1 MIISNFEYFDRDP
14 CSPNNVLTI
23 EIMETKYSKYFGQGS
38 TNKSHEPDVNTSRLD
53 QFVNGPLIPD
63 SSIDGETIIVDDE
76 SLDFEA
82 MDEKTFEIILVVT
95 DRGNPNPLTSNQTID
110 LTVADVNDENP
121 TLRLFDIQETV
132 LENRPNGFQFLQFEV
147 QDPDT
152 TANLLTFIDCNCLKL
167 SKIQKN
173 NCDIFSI
180 RDTTV
185 ILRQVFKLMLSLS
198 DWLSRSLS

>member
-1 MIISNFEYFDRDP
+1 M
-14 CSPNNVLTI
+14 
-23 EIMETKYSKYFGQGS
+23 
-38 TNKSHEPDVNTSRLD
+38 
-53 QFVNGPLIPD
+53 IPD
-63 SSIDGETIIVDDE
+63 SSIDGDAIIVDDE

-82 MDEKTFEIILVVT
+82 MDGKSFEIILIVT

-132 LENRPNGFQFLQFEV
+132 PENRPNEFQFLQFEV

-180 RDTTV
+180 RDTTIV
-185 ILRQVFKLMLSLS
+185 LRPVFKLMLPLS
-198 DWLSRSLS
+198 DWLSRSQS

>member
-1 MIISNFEYFDRDP
+1 MCCY
-14 CSPNNVLTI
+14 V
-23 EIMETKYSKYFGQGS
+23 
-38 TNKSHEPDVNTSRLD
+38 
-53 QFVNGPLIPD
+53 
-63 SSIDGETIIVDDE
+63 SS
-76 SLDFEA
+76 L
-82 MDEKTFEIILVVT
+82 
-95 DRGNPNPLTSNQTID
+95 NQTID

-185 ILRQVFKLMLSLS
+185 VLRQVFKLMLSLS
-198 DWLSRSLS
+198 DWLSRSQS

>member
-1 MIISNFEYFDRDP
+1 M
-14 CSPNNVLTI
+14 
-23 EIMETKYSKYFGQGS
+23 
-38 TNKSHEPDVNTSRLD
+38 
-53 QFVNGPLIPD
+53 IPD
-63 SSIDGETIIVDDE
+63 SSIDGEAIIVDDE

-82 MDEKTFEIILVVT
+82 MDEKTFEIILIVT

-167 SKIQKN
+167 SKIRKN

-180 RDTTV
+180 RDTTI
-185 ILRQVFKLMLSLS
+185 ILRQVFKLMI
-198 DWLSRSLS
+198 